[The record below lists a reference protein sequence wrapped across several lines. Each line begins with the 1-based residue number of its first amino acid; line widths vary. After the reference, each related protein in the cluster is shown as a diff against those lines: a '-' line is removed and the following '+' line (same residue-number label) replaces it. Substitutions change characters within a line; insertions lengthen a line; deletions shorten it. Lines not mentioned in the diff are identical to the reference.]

1 MTLGAADTDV
11 GARFLGGCLASVRER
26 TDRLQE
32 VIVDPGRALGADT
45 HDKDVL
51 VLPSLPQLPLLERV
65 DAVTC
70 HASHN
75 NTMCEALWHAVPSSW
90 LPSAMTNRSWPDR

>member
-1 MTLGAADTDV
+1 MTLGTADTDV
-11 GARFLGGCLASVRER
+11 GARFVGGCLASVRER

-51 VLPSLPQLPLLERV
+51 VLPLGPSTPAPGTGGRGNLPRQSQQHHV
-65 DAVTC
+65 
-70 HASHN
+70 
-75 NTMCEALWHAVPSSW
+75 
-90 LPSAMTNRSWPDR
+90 